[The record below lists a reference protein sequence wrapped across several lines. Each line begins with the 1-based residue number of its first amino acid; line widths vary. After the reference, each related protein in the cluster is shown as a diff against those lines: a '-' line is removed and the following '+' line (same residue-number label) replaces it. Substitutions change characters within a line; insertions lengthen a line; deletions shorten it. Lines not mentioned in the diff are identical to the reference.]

1 MIFVTQGEITRA
13 YLEGW
18 DVLVLERRRRYA
30 FYVGCVLLGL
40 PMLYI
45 VKSMLG
51 INLFEFHLSDL
62 LGL

>member
-1 MIFVTQGEITRA
+1 MIFVTQQEITRA

-18 DVLVLERRRRYA
+18 DVLTLERRRRYA
-30 FYVGCVLLGL
+30 FYAGCVLLAL
-40 PMLYI
+40 PMLYL
-45 VKSMLG
+45 VKSALG